1 MSQVVLIRHGPTDWN
16 VQGLIQ
22 GQSDVPLSAAGR
34 ADVARWRLPPGLE
47 RHDWFASPLLRA
59 VETARLLG
67 REKPILEPRLMEA
80 HWGEW
85 EGLNLKDLR
94 AELGETLAVN
104 ERRGLDLTPPG
115 GESPR
120 MVRDRLASWLAEQA
134 PRQRPLVAVCHAGV
148 VRAAFSHATGW
159 DMKAPAP
166 IEHRH
171 GFAHLFELTAAGSF
185 GVAALNIAL
194 DPEMSPGADHA

>member
-1 MSQVVLIRHGPTDWN
+1 VSAVVLIRHGPTEWN

-34 ADVARWRLPPGLE
+34 ADVARWRLPPGWDGHE
-47 RHDWFASPLLRA
+47 WFSSPLVRA
-59 VETARLLG
+59 VETARILG
-67 REKPILEPRLMEA
+67 MVSPALEPRLREA
-80 HWGEW
+80 HWGDW

-94 AELGETLAVN
+94 AELGETLAAN

-120 MVRDRLASWLAEQA
+120 MVRARLAGWLAEQA
-134 PRQRPLVAVCHAGV
+134 PRRRPLVAICHAGI
-148 VRAAFSHATGW
+148 VRAAYSHATGW
-159 DMKAPAP
+159 DMRAPAP

-171 GFAHLFELTAAGSF
+171 GFAHVFELTAAGSF
-185 GVAALNIAL
+185 GIAALNIAL
-194 DPEMSPGADHA
+194 DPEIADG